1 VKLAFFS
8 YFHPK
13 KLTHPGAKPGNF
25 MITISHPRFVSDFAT
40 CRFPFYKVIKHTFF
54 YILLFCFA
62 SNSYAQWADSM
73 MIDVAGI
80 RYQKPIYKQSLFTS
94 TPKHQIPDADIVKL
108 PFKQCVGTYEPH
120 DLPGH
125 LIEQDCFLQIYLK
138 NSADTAIMVYF
149 TPGNYCRSVTLFKA
163 QPGNEAGTL
172 VRLPDSLT
180 TNERDAGV
188 KLITLQPHE
197 QAIYICRFNWVR
209 TNINSLIP
217 RIIRYDYLQQ
227 WGTIQRDRG
236 GLLDVFTYT
245 VSGVL
250 LFMIFYSLAVYIQS
264 RNKEFIFYAG
274 YTFLTCSLLF
284 LKSYLNYSATA
295 FNHFY
300 EEYLDFMIM
309 TASVVLYQIF
319 MRKFINS
326 KEQYP
331 LLDKFLRFFTLL
343 LIGASIVFSMVYFFT
358 DRYIM
363 LNIMEN
369 FVIKQVFFL
378 TGVFFIVYSI
388 KKKNTLLNYLAA
400 GNASLIAF
408 AVISYIIIITGWR
421 FVENDTAS
429 IFNRGLF
436 YYEIGLV
443 LELGFFLSGLAYKNR
458 RDIIERVK
466 ERERLKLENE
476 RKEFD
481 KQMAVMAAKQE
492 ERNRISA
499 DMHDELGSGVT
510 AIRLMSEI
518 MKSRLKG
525 DVVPELE
532 KISNSANELL
542 GKMNTIIW
550 TMKSSND
557 TLESLIAYIRA
568 HAIEYFDSTPI
579 ECKVQLPVLIPQT
592 EVSGEKRRNIFL
604 SIKEALNNAMKHS
617 QASQIHIGISTSD
630 KWLMIKIIDNGIGI
644 DADKLRRFGNGL
656 SNMRRRMESIDG
668 TFKIDSG
675 KNCVLTF
682 EAPL

>member
-1 VKLAFFS
+1 
-8 YFHPK
+8 
-13 KLTHPGAKPGNF
+13 
-25 MITISHPRFVSDFAT
+25 MI
-40 CRFPFYKVIKHTFF
+40 
-54 YILLFCFA
+54 
-62 SNSYAQWADSM
+62 
-73 MIDVAGI
+73 IDVATI
-80 RYQKPIYKQSLFTS
+80 RYHKSLYKQSLFLS
-94 TPKHQIPDADIVKL
+94 RPKNQVPDAGIVNL
-108 PFKQCVGTYEPH
+108 PFKLSPGTYLPH
-120 DLPGH
+120 DLPGN
-125 LIEQDCFLQIYLK
+125 LIEQDCFLKFVVK
-138 NSADTAIMVYF
+138 NTADTAISVCF
-149 TPGNYCRSVTLFKA
+149 TPGSYIRTITLFKS
-163 QPGNEAGTL
+163 QLDNIPGTFA
-172 VRLPDSLT
+172 RLPDSLST
-180 TNERDAGV
+180 DKRFAGV
-188 KLITLQPHE
+188 KQLQLQPHE
-197 QAIYICRFNWVR
+197 QAIYYCRFNFVR
-209 TNINSLIP
+209 TNVSSLAP
-217 RIIRYDYLQQ
+217 RLVMHDYLQQ
-227 WGTIQRDRG
+227 WRISQRDRDN
-236 GLLDVFTYT
+236 LLDVFTYT
-245 VSGVL
+245 VSGIL

-264 RNKEFIFYAG
+264 RNKEFLFYAC

-284 LKSYLNYSATA
+284 LKSYLNVSASA
-295 FNHFY
+295 FNYFY
-300 EEYLDFMIM
+300 EEYLDFMIL
-309 TASVVLYQIF
+309 TASVVSYMVF

-326 KEQYP
+326 KEHYP
-331 LLDKFLRFFTLL
+331 RLDKYIHFACLL
-343 LIGASIVFSMVYFFT
+343 LIGSSIVFSVIYFFT
-358 DRYIM
+358 DWYIF
-363 LNIMEN
+363 LNILEN
-369 FVIKQVFFL
+369 FVIKQFFFI
-378 TGVFFIVYSI
+378 TGVFFIIYSI

-400 GNASLIAF
+400 GNASLVVF
-408 AVISYIIIITGWR
+408 SVISYIILVTGWK
-421 FVENDTAS
+421 FVKADVAS
-429 IFNRGLF
+429 IFNRALF

-476 RKEFD
+476 RKEFE

-579 ECKVQLPVLIPQT
+579 ECRVQLPALIPQA

-617 QASQIHIGISTSD
+617 QASQIHISISTND
-630 KWLMIKIIDNGIGI
+630 KWLMIKVTDNGVGI

-668 TFKIDSG
+668 SFKIESD

-682 EAPL
+682 EAPI

>member
-1 VKLAFFS
+1 MS
-8 YFHPK
+8 
-13 KLTHPGAKPGNF
+13 T
-25 MITISHPRFVSDFAT
+25 TSHPRFVSTNTT
-40 CRFPFYKVIKHTFF
+40 CRYPFSKAIKHTYFF
-54 YILLFCFA
+54 ILLFCFA
-62 SNSYAQWADSM
+62 TNSYAQWADSM
-73 MIDVAGI
+73 IIDVATI
-80 RYQKPIYKQSLFTS
+80 RYHKSLYKQSLFLS
-94 TPKHQIPDADIVKL
+94 RPKNQVPDAGIVNL
-108 PFKQCVGTYEPH
+108 PFKLSPGTYLPH
-120 DLPGH
+120 DLPGN
-125 LIEQDCFLQIYLK
+125 LIEQDCFLKFVVK
-138 NSADTAIMVYF
+138 NTADTAISVCF
-149 TPGNYCRSVTLFKA
+149 TPGSYIRTITLFKS
-163 QPGNEAGTL
+163 QLDNIPGTFA
-172 VRLPDSLT
+172 RLPDSLST
-180 TNERDAGV
+180 DKRFAGV
-188 KLITLQPHE
+188 KQLQLQPHE
-197 QAIYICRFNWVR
+197 QAIYYCRFNFVR
-209 TNINSLIP
+209 TNVSSLAP
-217 RIIRYDYLQQ
+217 RLVMHDYLQQ
-227 WGTIQRDRG
+227 WRISQRDRDN
-236 GLLDVFTYT
+236 LLDVFTYT
-245 VSGVL
+245 VSGIL

-264 RNKEFIFYAG
+264 RNKEFLFYAC

-284 LKSYLNYSATA
+284 LKSYLNVSASA
-295 FNHFY
+295 FNYFY
-300 EEYLDFMIM
+300 EEYLDFMIL
-309 TASVVLYQIF
+309 TASVVSYMVF

-326 KEQYP
+326 KEHYP
-331 LLDKFLRFFTLL
+331 RLDKYIHFACLL
-343 LIGASIVFSMVYFFT
+343 LIGSSIVFSVIYFFT
-358 DRYIM
+358 DWYIF
-363 LNIMEN
+363 LNILEN
-369 FVIKQVFFL
+369 FVIKQFFFI
-378 TGVFFIVYSI
+378 TGVFFIIYSI

-400 GNASLIAF
+400 GNASLVVF
-408 AVISYIIIITGWR
+408 SVISYIILVTGWK
-421 FVENDTAS
+421 FVKADVAS
-429 IFNRGLF
+429 IFNRALF

-476 RKEFD
+476 RKEFE

-579 ECKVQLPVLIPQT
+579 ECRVQLPALIPQA

-617 QASQIHIGISTSD
+617 QASQIHISISTND
-630 KWLMIKIIDNGIGI
+630 KWLMIKVTDNGVGI

-668 TFKIDSG
+668 SFKIESD

-682 EAPL
+682 EAPI

>member
-1 VKLAFFS
+1 MTS
-8 YFHPK
+8 
-13 KLTHPGAKPGNF
+13 
-25 MITISHPRFVSDFAT
+25 ISHPRFVSANAT
-40 CRFPFYKVIKHTFF
+40 RRHPFYKVIKHTFF
-54 YILLFCFA
+54 YILLFCLA
-62 SNSYAQWADSM
+62 GNSYAQWVDSN
-73 MIDVAGI
+73 IVDVAAI
-80 RYQKPIYKQSLFTS
+80 RYQKAIGKHSMFTAQ
-94 TPKHQIPDADIVKL
+94 PKHQVPDAEIFNL
-108 PFKQCVGTYEPH
+108 PFKQQPGNYLPH
-120 DLPGH
+120 DLPGI
-125 LIEQDCFLQIYLK
+125 LIERDCFLQFMLK
-138 NSADTAIMVYF
+138 NTHDTAITVCF
-149 TPGNYCRSVTLFKA
+149 IPGSFCRTVTLFKA
-163 QPGNEAGTL
+163 RPNDIAGTFA
-172 VRLPDSLT
+172 RMPDSLT
-180 TNERDAGV
+180 TDERYAGV
-188 KLITLQPHE
+188 KQITLQPHE
-197 QAIYICRFNWVR
+197 VATYYCRFTFVR
-209 TNINSLIP
+209 TNTNALIP
-217 RIIRYDYLQQ
+217 RIIRHDYLQQ
-227 WGTIQRDRG
+227 WEMTQRNRD

-295 FNHFY
+295 FNYFY

-309 TASVVLYQIF
+309 TGSVMLYQIF
-319 MRKFINS
+319 IRKFLNS

-331 LLDKFLRFFTLL
+331 LLDKFLHIFSLL
-343 LIGASIVFSMVYFFT
+343 LICASIVFSLVYFLT
-358 DRYIM
+358 DKYIM

-378 TGVFFIVYSI
+378 IGVCFIVYSV

-400 GNASLIAF
+400 GNAALVVFS
-408 AVISYIIIITGWR
+408 VISYIIMTTGWKM
-421 FVENDTAS
+421 VENNIAS
-429 IFNRGLF
+429 IFNRAIF

-458 RDIIERVK
+458 RDIIDRVK

-579 ECKVQLPVLIPQT
+579 ECKVQLPALIPQA

-617 QASQIHIGISTSD
+617 QASQIQIVISTND
-630 KWLMIKIIDNGIGI
+630 KWLMIKVCDNGVGI

-668 TFKIDSG
+668 SFKIESD

-682 EAPL
+682 KAPI

>member
-1 VKLAFFS
+1 MS
-8 YFHPK
+8 
-13 KLTHPGAKPGNF
+13 TN
-25 MITISHPRFVSDFAT
+25 SHPRFVSANII
-40 CRFPFYKVIKHTFF
+40 RRHPFRKAFKHTFF

-62 SNSYAQWADSM
+62 NNSYSQWPDSM
-73 MIDVAGI
+73 VVEASDI
-80 RYQKPIYKQSLFTS
+80 RFQKAIGKQSLFTS
-94 TPKHQIPDADIVKL
+94 APKHKVPDAEIYKL
-108 PFKQCVGTYEPH
+108 PFKQVPGSYLPH
-120 DLPGH
+120 VLPGK
-125 LIEQDCFLQIYLK
+125 LVERDCFLQFALK
-138 NSADTAIMVYF
+138 NSADTAISVCF
-149 TPGNYCRSVTLFKA
+149 IPGSYCRSIILFKA
-163 QPGNEAGTL
+163 QLHDIPGTFT
-172 VRLPDSLT
+172 RLPDSSIT
-180 TNERDAGV
+180 DDRNGGV
-188 KLITLQPHE
+188 KRIRLQPHE
-197 QAIYICRFNWVR
+197 EAVFFSRFNFVR
-209 TNINSLIP
+209 TNVNSLIP
-217 RIIRYDYLQQ
+217 RLIMYDYLTQ
-227 WGTIQRDRG
+227 WSMIQRERDSM
-236 GLLDVFTYT
+236 LDVFTYT

-264 RNKEFIFYAG
+264 RNKEFVFYAL

-284 LKSYLNYSATA
+284 LKSYLDTSANGFNY
-295 FNHFY
+295 FY

-309 TASVVLYQIF
+309 TASVVVYQIF

-326 KEQYP
+326 QDVYP
-331 LLDKFLRFFTLL
+331 VLDKILRSFNIL
-343 LIGASIVFSMVYFFT
+343 LIGASIVFSVVYFFT
-358 DRYIM
+358 DLYIM

-369 FVIKQVFFL
+369 AIKQLFFV
-378 TGVFFIVYSI
+378 TGVVFIVYSI
-388 KKKNTLLNYLAA
+388 KKKNPLLNYLAA
-400 GNASLIAF
+400 GNFSLIALS
-408 AVISYIIIITGWR
+408 VVSYIIIITGWKL
-421 FVENDTAS
+421 VKTDATS
-429 IFNRGLF
+429 IFNRALF
-436 YYEIGLV
+436 YYEFGLV
-443 LELGFFLSGLAYKNR
+443 LELGFFLSGLAFKNR

-579 ECKVQLPVLIPQT
+579 ECRVQLPALIPQA

-617 QASQIHIGISTSD
+617 QASQIQIIISTND
-630 KWLMIKIIDNGIGI
+630 KWLMIKICDNGVGI

-656 SNMRRRMESIDG
+656 SNMRRRMESIEG
-668 TFKIDSG
+668 AFKIESDN
-675 KNCVLTF
+675 NCILTF
-682 EAPL
+682 EAPI

>member
-1 VKLAFFS
+1 MR
-8 YFHPK
+8 P
-13 KLTHPGAKPGNF
+13 T
-25 MITISHPRFVSDFAT
+25 SHPRFVSANT
-40 CRFPFYKVIKHTFF
+40 TRLHPFYKAIKHTYF

-62 SNSYAQWADSM
+62 TNSYAQWTDSM
-73 MIDVAGI
+73 IIDVAEI
-80 RYQKPIYKQSLFTS
+80 RYQKAIYKQSLFTS
-94 TPKHQIPDADIVKL
+94 KAKQQVADADIFTL
-108 PFKQCVGTYEPH
+108 PFKLNQGNYLPH
-120 DLPGH
+120 DLPGR
-125 LIEQDCFLQIYLK
+125 LIEQDCFLQFMLK
-138 NSADTAIMVYF
+138 NSADTVNSVCF
-149 TPGNYCRSVTLFKA
+149 TPGSYCRNISLFKA
-163 QPGNEAGTL
+163 QPNNIPGTF
-172 VRLPDSLT
+172 VRLPDSS
-180 TNERDAGV
+180 TNDEQYAGV
-188 KLITLQPHE
+188 KRIELQPHE
-197 QAIYICRFNWVR
+197 QAVIFCRFNFIR
-209 TNINSLIP
+209 TNVNFLIP
-217 RIIRYDYLQQ
+217 RIVRHDYLSQ
-227 WGTIQRDRG
+227 WTMIQRDRNS
-236 GLLDVFTYT
+236 LLDVFSYT
-245 VSGVL
+245 VVGVL

-264 RNKEFIFYAG
+264 RNKEFIYYAC
-274 YTFLTCSLLF
+274 YTFLTCSLMF
-284 LKSYLNYSATA
+284 LKSYLNSSASA
-295 FNHFY
+295 FNYFY
-300 EEYLDFMIM
+300 EEYLDFMIQ
-309 TASVVLYQIF
+309 TGSVVTYQLFI
-319 MRKFINS
+319 RKFINS
-326 KEQYP
+326 KENYP
-331 LLDKFLRFFTLL
+331 TLDRFLHFFSLL
-343 LIGASIVFSMVYFFT
+343 LMGASIVFSTVYFFT
-358 DRYIM
+358 DEYIL

-369 FVIKQVFFL
+369 MIKLFFFL
-378 TGVFFIVYSI
+378 TGVFFIGYSV
-388 KKKNTLLNYLAA
+388 KKKNPLLNYLAT
-400 GNASLIAF
+400 GNFALVVF
-408 AVISYIIIITGWR
+408 AVISYIIIITGWKL
-421 FVENDTAS
+421 VKNDITS
-429 IFNRGLF
+429 IFNRAMF

-579 ECKVQLPVLIPQT
+579 ECKVQLPVLIPQA

-617 QASQIHIGISTSD
+617 QATQIQIIISTND
-630 KWLMIKIIDNGIGI
+630 QRLMIKVADNGVGI

-668 TFKIDSG
+668 SFKIESD
-675 KNCVLTF
+675 KNSVLSF
-682 EAPL
+682 EAPI

>member
-1 VKLAFFS
+1 M
-8 YFHPK
+8 
-13 KLTHPGAKPGNF
+13 T
-25 MITISHPRFVSDFAT
+25 TTSHPRFVSTFAT
-40 CRFPFYKVIKHTFF
+40 RLYPFCKVIKHTFF

-62 SNSYAQWADSM
+62 ANSYAQWPDSM
-73 MIDVAGI
+73 FVDVAGI
-80 RYQKPIYKQSLFTS
+80 RYQKAIYKQTLFTS
-94 TPKHQIPDADIVKL
+94 TPKRQIPDADIVKL
-108 PFKQCVGTYEPH
+108 PFKQSPGNYLPH
-120 DLPGH
+120 DLPGR
-125 LIEQDCFLQIYLK
+125 LIEQDCFLQFFLK
-138 NSADTAIMVYF
+138 NSADTAIMVCF
-149 TPGNYCRSVTLFKA
+149 IPGNYCRTITLFKA
-163 QPGNEAGTL
+163 QPDNIASTF
-172 VRLPDSLT
+172 VRLPDSLAT
-180 TNERDAGV
+180 DERYAGV
-188 KLITLQPHE
+188 RQLVLQPHE
-197 QAIYICRFNWVR
+197 QAIFYCRFNFVR
-209 TNINSLIP
+209 TNITSLLP
-217 RIIRYDYLQQ
+217 RIIMHDYLQQ
-227 WGTIQRDRG
+227 WRIQTRDRDNM
-236 GLLDVFTYT
+236 LDVFTYT

-250 LFMIFYSLAVYIQS
+250 LFMIFYSLAVYLQS
-264 RNKEFIFYAG
+264 RNKEFIFYAC

-284 LKSYLNYSATA
+284 LKSYLNVSASA
-295 FNHFY
+295 FNYFY

-309 TASVVLYQIF
+309 TASVVTYQIF

-326 KEQYP
+326 KEYYP
-331 LLDKFLRFFTLL
+331 MLDKCIHFASLL

-358 DRYIM
+358 DEYIL
-363 LNIMEN
+363 LNILEN

-378 TGVFFIVYSI
+378 TGIFFIVYSI
-388 KKKNTLLNYLAA
+388 KKKNTLLNYLAT
-400 GNASLIAF
+400 GNAALILF
-408 AVISYIIIITGWR
+408 AVISYIILITGWK
-421 FVENDTAS
+421 FVEKDITS
-429 IFNRGLF
+429 IFNRALF

-466 ERERLKLENE
+466 EREGLKLENE

-579 ECKVQLPVLIPQT
+579 ECKVQLPVLIPQA

-617 QASQIHIGISTSD
+617 QASQINIIISTSD
-630 KWLMIKIIDNGIGI
+630 QWLMIKVADNGVGI

-668 TFKIDSG
+668 RFKIESDN
-675 KNCVLTF
+675 NCVLTF
-682 EAPL
+682 ESPL

>member
-1 VKLAFFS
+1 MTS
-8 YFHPK
+8 
-13 KLTHPGAKPGNF
+13 TN
-25 MITISHPRFVSDFAT
+25 HPRFVSTFAT
-40 CRFPFYKVIKHTFF
+40 SLYPFCKVIKHTFF
-54 YILLFCFA
+54 YTLLFCFTA
-62 SNSYAQWADSM
+62 NSYAQWPDSM
-73 MIDVAGI
+73 IVDVAGI
-80 RYQKPIYKQSLFTS
+80 RYQKAIQKQTLFAS
-94 TPKHQIPDADIVKL
+94 TPKRQIPDAAIVKL
-108 PFKQCVGTYEPH
+108 PFKQNPGTYLSH
-120 DLPGH
+120 DLPGR
-125 LIEQDCFLQIYLK
+125 LIEQDCFLQFYLK
-138 NSADTAIMVYF
+138 NSADTAIMVCF
-149 TPGNYCRSVTLFKA
+149 IPGNYCRTITLFKA
-163 QPGNEAGTL
+163 QPDNIAGTF
-172 VRLPDSLT
+172 VRLPDSLAAD
-180 TNERDAGV
+180 ERYAGV
-188 KLITLQPHE
+188 RQLVLQPHE
-197 QAIYICRFNWVR
+197 QAIFYCRFNFVR
-209 TNINSLIP
+209 TNITSLLP
-217 RIIRYDYLQQ
+217 RIIMHDYLQQ
-227 WGTIQRDRG
+227 WRIQTRDRDS
-236 GLLDVFTYT
+236 LLDVFTYT

-264 RNKEFIFYAG
+264 RNKEFIFYAC

-284 LKSYLNYSATA
+284 LKSYLNISASA
-295 FNHFY
+295 FNYFY

-309 TASVVLYQIF
+309 TGSVISYQIF
-319 MRKFINS
+319 MRKFINT
-326 KEQYP
+326 KEHYP
-331 LLDKFLRFFTLL
+331 VLDKCIHFASLL
-343 LIGASIVFSMVYFFT
+343 LIGASIVFSIFYFFT
-358 DRYIM
+358 DWYIL
-363 LNIMEN
+363 LNILEN

-400 GNASLIAF
+400 GNAALLLF
-408 AVISYIIIITGWR
+408 AVISYIILITGWK
-421 FVENDTAS
+421 FVEKDITS
-429 IFNRGLF
+429 IFNRALF

-579 ECKVQLPVLIPQT
+579 ECKVQLPVLIPQS

-617 QASQIHIGISTSD
+617 QASQINIIISTSD
-630 KWLMIKIIDNGIGI
+630 QWLMIKVADNGVGI

-668 TFKIDSG
+668 SFKIESNN
-675 KNCVLTF
+675 NCVLTF

>member
-1 VKLAFFS
+1 K
-8 YFHPK
+8 
-13 KLTHPGAKPGNF
+13 
-25 MITISHPRFVSDFAT
+25 
-40 CRFPFYKVIKHTFF
+40 
-54 YILLFCFA
+54 
-62 SNSYAQWADSM
+62 ADPEN
-73 MIDVAGI
+73 I
-80 RYQKPIYKQSLFTS
+80 
-94 TPKHQIPDADIVKL
+94 
-108 PFKQCVGTYEPH
+108 
-120 DLPGH
+120 
-125 LIEQDCFLQIYLK
+125 
-138 NSADTAIMVYF
+138 
-149 TPGNYCRSVTLFKA
+149 
-163 QPGNEAGTL
+163 AGTFS
-172 VRLPDSLT
+172 RIPDSLT
-180 TNERDAGV
+180 NDERYAGV
-188 KLITLQPHE
+188 KQITLQPHE
-197 QAIYICRFNWVR
+197 MATYFCKFNFVR
-209 TNINSLIP
+209 TNVNSLIS
-217 RIIRYDYLQQ
+217 RIIRYDYLAQ
-227 WGTIQRDRG
+227 WAMAQRDRDSM
-236 GLLDVFTYT
+236 LDVFTYT

-264 RNKEFIFYAG
+264 RNKEFVYYAG

-284 LKSYLNYSATA
+284 LKSYLNISATA
-295 FNHFY
+295 FNYFY

-309 TASVVLYQIF
+309 TGSVILYQIF

-331 LLDKFLRFFTLL
+331 LLDKLLRFFNLL
-343 LIGASIVFSMVYFFT
+343 LVGASIVFSLVYFLT
-358 DRYIM
+358 DKYIM

-369 FVIKQVFFL
+369 IIKQFFFL
-378 TGVFFIVYSI
+378 TGAFFIVYSV
-388 KKKNTLLNYLAA
+388 KKKNPLLNYLAA
-400 GNASLIAF
+400 GNAALVVL
-408 AVISYIIIITGWR
+408 AVISYIIIITGWKI
-421 FVENDTAS
+421 VENNIGS
-429 IFNRGLF
+429 IFNRALF

-579 ECKVQLPVLIPQT
+579 ECQVQLPVLIPQA

-617 QASQIHIGISTSD
+617 QASQIQIIISTSD
-630 KWLMIKIIDNGIGI
+630 KWLMIKICDNGVGI

-668 TFKIDSG
+668 SFKIDSG

-682 EAPL
+682 EAPI

>member
-1 VKLAFFS
+1 MS
-8 YFHPK
+8 S
-13 KLTHPGAKPGNF
+13 
-25 MITISHPRFVSDFAT
+25 ISHPRFVSANAT
-40 CRFPFYKVIKHTFF
+40 RPYPFYRAIKHTCF
-54 YILLFCFA
+54 YLLLFCFA
-62 SNSYAQWADSM
+62 TNSYAQLPDSM
-73 MIDVAGI
+73 IVDVAGI
-80 RYQKPIYKQSLFTS
+80 RYQKPIYKQTLFTS
-94 TPKHQIPDADIVKL
+94 QPKHRVPDAEIVNL
-108 PFKQCVGTYEPH
+108 PFRQNPATYLPH
-120 DLPGH
+120 DLPGR
-125 LIEQDCFLQIYLK
+125 LIEQDCFLQFVLK
-138 NSADTAIMVYF
+138 NSADTAITVCF
-149 TPGNYCRSVTLFKA
+149 TPGTYWRDVTLFKA
-163 QPGNEAGTL
+163 RTDNIAGTF
-172 VRLPDSLT
+172 VRLPDT
-180 TNERDAGV
+180 ATADKRYAGV
-188 KLITLQPHE
+188 KRIELQPNE
-197 QAIYICRFNWVR
+197 QAVYFCRFNFIR
-209 TNINSLIP
+209 TNVNSLIP
-217 RIIRYDYLQQ
+217 RIIMHDYLPQ
-227 WGTIQRDRG
+227 WTMIQRDRNG
-236 GLLDVFTYT
+236 MLDVFTYT

-264 RNKEFIFYAG
+264 RNKEFIFYAC

-284 LKSYLNYSATA
+284 LKSYLSASASGFNY
-295 FNHFY
+295 FY
-300 EEYLDFMIM
+300 EEYLDFMIQ
-309 TASVVLYQIF
+309 TGSVVTYQIF

-326 KEQYP
+326 KENYP
-331 LLDKFLRFFTLL
+331 LLDKSLHFFYLL
-343 LIGASIVFSMVYFFT
+343 LIGASIVFSIVYFFT
-358 DRYIM
+358 DWYIL

-369 FVIKQVFFL
+369 FIKLFFFL
-378 TGVFFIVYSI
+378 TGLFFIVYSI
-388 KKKNTLLNYLAA
+388 KKKNPLLNYLAA
-400 GNASLIAF
+400 GNFALVLF
-408 AVISYIIIITGWR
+408 AVLSYIIIITGWKPDKS
-421 FVENDTAS
+421 NITS
-429 IFNRGLF
+429 IFNRALF

-579 ECKVQLPVLIPQT
+579 ECKVQLPVLIPQA

-617 QASQIHIGISTSD
+617 QASQIQIIISTSD
-630 KWLMIKIIDNGIGI
+630 KWLMIKVCDNGVGI

-668 TFKIDSG
+668 SFRIESD

-682 EAPL
+682 EAPI

>member
-1 VKLAFFS
+1 
-8 YFHPK
+8 
-13 KLTHPGAKPGNF
+13 
-25 MITISHPRFVSDFAT
+25 MI
-40 CRFPFYKVIKHTFF
+40 
-54 YILLFCFA
+54 
-62 SNSYAQWADSM
+62 
-73 MIDVAGI
+73 IDVATI
-80 RYQKPIYKQSLFTS
+80 RYQKAIFKHSWFTS
-94 TPKHQIPDADIVKL
+94 QAKNQVPDAAIINL
-108 PFKQCVGTYEPH
+108 PFKQNTGPYMPH
-120 DLPGH
+120 DLPGK
-125 LIEQDCFLQIYLK
+125 LIEQDCFLQFILQ
-138 NSADTAIMVYF
+138 NSADTAISVCF
-149 TPGNYCRSVTLFKA
+149 TPGSYCRNVTLFKA
-163 QPGNEAGTL
+163 QPGDLRGSF
-172 VRLPDSLT
+172 VQLPDTST
-180 TNERDAGV
+180 TDERHGAV
-188 KLITLQPHE
+188 KRIELQPHE
-197 QAIYICRFNWVR
+197 QTVYYCRFNFIR
-209 TNINSLIP
+209 TNVNSLIP
-217 RIIRYDYLQQ
+217 RIIRHDYLYQ
-227 WGTIQRDRG
+227 WNMILRDRDS
-236 GLLDVFTYT
+236 LLDVFSYT

-250 LFMIFYSLAVYIQS
+250 LFMIFYSLAVYMQS
-264 RNKEFIFYAG
+264 RNKEFIYYAC
-274 YTFLTCSLLF
+274 YTFLTCSLMF
-284 LKSYLNYSATA
+284 LKSYLNNSASG
-295 FNHFY
+295 FNYFY
-300 EEYLDFMIM
+300 EEYLDFMIQ
-309 TASVVLYQIF
+309 TASVVTYQLFI
-319 MRKFINS
+319 RKFINS
-326 KEQYP
+326 KENYP
-331 LLDKFLRFFTLL
+331 VLDRFLHYFSLFLA
-343 LIGASIVFSMVYFFT
+343 GASIVFSVVYFFT
-358 DRYIM
+358 DEYIL

-369 FVIKQVFFL
+369 LIKLFFFL
-378 TGVFFIVYSI
+378 TGVFFIGYSI
-388 KKKNTLLNYLAA
+388 RKKNPLLNYLAA
-400 GNASLIAF
+400 GNFALVLF
-408 AVISYIIIITGWR
+408 AVISYIIIITGWKP
-421 FVENDTAS
+421 VKADTLS
-429 IFNRGLF
+429 IFNRAMF

-579 ECKVQLPVLIPQT
+579 ECKVQLPALIPQA

-617 QASQIHIGISTSD
+617 QASQIQIIISTND
-630 KWLMIKIIDNGIGI
+630 KKLMIKVADNGVGI

-668 TFKIDSG
+668 SFKIDSG
-675 KNCVLTF
+675 TNCVLTF
-682 EAPL
+682 EAPI

>member
-1 VKLAFFS
+1 MS
-8 YFHPK
+8 
-13 KLTHPGAKPGNF
+13 TN
-25 MITISHPRFVSDFAT
+25 SHPRFVSANAT
-40 CRFPFYKVIKHTFF
+40 RHFPFRKGFKHTFF

-62 SNSYAQWADSM
+62 NNSYSQWADSM
-73 MIDVAGI
+73 IIDVANF
-80 RYQKPIYKQSLFTS
+80 RFQKQIAKNSLFAAA
-94 TPKHQIPDADIVKL
+94 PKHQIQDADIYKL
-108 PFKQCVGTYEPH
+108 PFKQSPGNYQSH
-120 DLPGH
+120 DLPGR
-125 LIEQDCFLQIYLK
+125 LVEEDCFLQFVLK
-138 NSADTAIMVYF
+138 NSSDTTVAVCFI
-149 TPGNYCRSVTLFKA
+149 PGSYCRLITLFKA
-163 QPGNEAGTL
+163 SPDDIGGTFT
-172 VRLPDSLT
+172 RLPDSLT
-180 TNERDAGV
+180 TDIRHAGV
-188 KLITLQPHE
+188 KRIELKPHE
-197 QAIYICRFNWVR
+197 EAVYFSRFNFVR
-209 TNINSLIP
+209 TNVNTLIP
-217 RIIRYDYLQQ
+217 RLIMNDFLQAYS
-227 WGTIQRDRG
+227 ILQRERDSM
-236 GLLDVFTYT
+236 LDVFTYT

-264 RNKEFIFYAG
+264 RNKEFLFYAG

-284 LKSYLNYSATA
+284 LKSFLDTSSNGFNY
-295 FNHFY
+295 FY

-309 TASVVLYQIF
+309 TGSVVMYQIF

-326 KEQYP
+326 RENYP
-331 LLDKFLRFFTLL
+331 VLDKILRYFSWLL
-343 LIGASIVFSMVYFFT
+343 TIASMVFSAVYFFT
-358 DRYIM
+358 EKYIM

-369 FVIKQVFFL
+369 AIKQLFFL

-388 KKKNTLLNYLAA
+388 KKKNPLLNYLAA
-400 GNASLIAF
+400 GNFSLVLF
-408 AVISYIIIITGWR
+408 SVISYIIIITGWR
-421 FVENDTAS
+421 FVKNDYSS
-429 IFNRGLF
+429 IFNRALF

-579 ECKVQLPVLIPQT
+579 ECKVQLPALIPQA

-617 QASQIHIGISTSD
+617 QASQIQIIISTNDS
-630 KWLMIKIIDNGIGI
+630 WLMIKVCDNGVGI

-668 TFKIDSG
+668 SFKIEPG
-675 KNCVLTF
+675 QNCVLTF
-682 EAPL
+682 EAPI

>member
-1 VKLAFFS
+1 MS
-8 YFHPK
+8 
-13 KLTHPGAKPGNF
+13 TNR
-25 MITISHPRFVSDFAT
+25 HPRFVSANAT
-40 CRFPFYKVIKHTFF
+40 RNHPFHKAVKHTFF

-62 SNSYAQWADSM
+62 NNSYSQWSDTM
-73 MIDVAGI
+73 IIDVAAI
-80 RYQKPIYKQSLFTS
+80 RYHKSVTKYSLFTS
-94 TPKHQIPDADIVKL
+94 KPKHQVPDADIYKL
-108 PFKQCVGTYEPH
+108 PFKLNPGNYLPH
-120 DLPGH
+120 DLPGK
-125 LIEQDCFLQIYLK
+125 LIEQDCFLQFFLT
-138 NSADTAIMVYF
+138 NTHDTAISVCF
-149 TPGNYCRSVTLFKA
+149 TPAYFCWNFILFKA
-163 QPGNEAGTL
+163 RLNDIPGSFT
-172 VRLPDSLT
+172 RLPDSLT
-180 TNERDAGV
+180 ADERSAGV
-188 KLITLQPHE
+188 KQITVQPHE
-197 QAIYICRFNWVR
+197 TATYFCRFNFVR
-209 TNINSLIP
+209 TNINSLTP
-217 RIIRYDYLQQ
+217 RIIRHDYLPQ
-227 WGTIQRDRG
+227 WNMSQRDRDHM
-236 GLLDVFTYT
+236 LDVFTYT

-284 LKSYLNYSATA
+284 LKSYLNYSATP
-295 FNHFY
+295 FNYFY

-309 TASVVLYQIF
+309 TGSVIMYQIF

-326 KEQYP
+326 KENYP
-331 LLDKFLRFFTLL
+331 LLDKFLHFFTLL
-343 LIGASIVFSMVYFFT
+343 LTGACIVFSIVYFLT
-358 DRYIM
+358 DKYIL

-369 FVIKQVFFL
+369 FIIKQVFFL

-388 KKKNTLLNYLAA
+388 KKKNTLLSYLAA
-400 GNASLIAF
+400 GNFSLVVF
-408 AVISYIIIITGWR
+408 SVISYIIIISGWKL
-421 FVENDTAS
+421 VENDITS
-429 IFNRGLF
+429 VFNRALF

-579 ECKVQLPVLIPQT
+579 ECRVQLPPLIPQA

-617 QASQIHIGISTSD
+617 QATQIQIIISTSD
-630 KWLMIKIIDNGIGI
+630 KWLMIRVADNGVGI

-668 TFKIDSG
+668 SFRIESD
-675 KNCVLTF
+675 KNCILTF
-682 EAPL
+682 EAPI

>member
-1 VKLAFFS
+1 MS
-8 YFHPK
+8 
-13 KLTHPGAKPGNF
+13 
-25 MITISHPRFVSDFAT
+25 TISHPRFVST
-40 CRFPFYKVIKHTFF
+40 CITCHFPFCKVIKHTFF

-62 SNSYAQWADSM
+62 TNSYAQWADSM
-73 MIDVAGI
+73 IIDVAGI

-94 TPKHQIPDADIVKL
+94 TPKQQVPDADIVKL
-108 PFKQCVGTYEPH
+108 PFKQCAVTYLPH

-125 LIEQDCFLQIYLK
+125 LIEQDCFLQIHLK
-138 NSADTAIMVYF
+138 NSADTAITVCF

-163 QPGNEAGTL
+163 QPAREAQTL
-172 VRLPDSLT
+172 VRLHDSLT
-180 TNERDAGV
+180 RDERDAGV
-188 KLITLQPHE
+188 KQITMQPHE
-197 QAIYICRFNWVR
+197 VAIYYCRFNFVR
-209 TNINSLIP
+209 TNINTLIP

-295 FNHFY
+295 FNYFY

-331 LLDKFLRFFTLL
+331 LLDKFLRFFSLL
-343 LIGASIVFSMVYFFT
+343 LIGSSIVFSIVYFFT

-378 TGVFFIVYSI
+378 TGVFFIVYSV
-388 KKKNTLLNYLAA
+388 KKKNPLLNYLAA
-400 GNASLIAF
+400 GNASLVAF

-436 YYEIGLV
+436 YY
-443 LELGFFLSGLAYKNR
+443 
-458 RDIIERVK
+458 
-466 ERERLKLENE
+466 
-476 RKEFD
+476 
-481 KQMAVMAAKQE
+481 
-492 ERNRISA
+492 
-499 DMHDELGSGVT
+499 
-510 AIRLMSEI
+510 
-518 MKSRLKG
+518 
-525 DVVPELE
+525 
-532 KISNSANELL
+532 
-542 GKMNTIIW
+542 
-550 TMKSSND
+550 
-557 TLESLIAYIRA
+557 
-568 HAIEYFDSTPI
+568 
-579 ECKVQLPVLIPQT
+579 
-592 EVSGEKRRNIFL
+592 
-604 SIKEALNNAMKHS
+604 
-617 QASQIHIGISTSD
+617 
-630 KWLMIKIIDNGIGI
+630 
-644 DADKLRRFGNGL
+644 
-656 SNMRRRMESIDG
+656 
-668 TFKIDSG
+668 
-675 KNCVLTF
+675 
-682 EAPL
+682 

>member
-1 VKLAFFS
+1 MR
-8 YFHPK
+8 P
-13 KLTHPGAKPGNF
+13 TN
-25 MITISHPRFVSDFAT
+25 HPRFVSANAT
-40 CRFPFYKVIKHTFF
+40 RRHPFYKAIKHTYF
-54 YILLFCFA
+54 YIVLFCFA
-62 SNSYAQWADSM
+62 TNSYAQWADSM
-73 MIDVAGI
+73 IIDVAEI
-80 RYQKPIYKQSLFTS
+80 RYQKAIYKQSLFTS
-94 TPKHQIPDADIVKL
+94 KAKQHVPDADIYTL
-108 PFKQCVGTYEPH
+108 PFKLNQGNYLPH
-120 DLPGH
+120 DLPGR
-125 LIEQDCFLQIYLK
+125 LIEQDCFLQFMLV
-138 NSADTAIMVYF
+138 NSADTANCICF
-149 TPGNYCRSVTLFKA
+149 TPGSYCRNIILFKA
-163 QPGNEAGTL
+163 QPNNIPGTF
-172 VRLPDSLT
+172 VRLPDSS
-180 TNERDAGV
+180 TNDEQYAGV
-188 KLITLQPHE
+188 KRIELQPHE
-197 QAIYICRFNWVR
+197 QAVFFCRFNFIR
-209 TNINSLIP
+209 TNVNFLIP
-217 RIIRYDYLQQ
+217 RIVRHDYLSQ
-227 WGTIQRDRG
+227 WTMIQRDRNS
-236 GLLDVFTYT
+236 LLDVFSYT
-245 VSGVL
+245 VVGVL

-264 RNKEFIFYAG
+264 RNKEFIYYAC
-274 YTFLTCSLLF
+274 YTFLTCSLMF
-284 LKSYLNYSATA
+284 LKSYLNSSATA
-295 FNHFY
+295 FNYFY
-300 EEYLDFMIM
+300 EEYLDFMIQ
-309 TASVVLYQIF
+309 TGSVVTYQLFI
-319 MRKFINS
+319 RKFINS
-326 KEQYP
+326 KENYP
-331 LLDKFLRFFTLL
+331 LLDRFLNFFSLL
-343 LIGASIVFSMVYFFT
+343 LIGASIVFSTVYFFT
-358 DRYIM
+358 DEYIL

-369 FVIKQVFFL
+369 MIKLFFFL
-378 TGVFFIVYSI
+378 TGVFFIVYSF
-388 KKKNTLLNYLAA
+388 KKKNPLLNYLAT
-400 GNASLIAF
+400 GNFALVVF
-408 AVISYIIIITGWR
+408 AVISYIIIITGWKL
-421 FVENDTAS
+421 VKTDITS
-429 IFNRGLF
+429 IFNRAMF

-579 ECKVQLPVLIPQT
+579 ECKVQLPVLIPQA

-617 QASQIHIGISTSD
+617 QATQIQIIISAND
-630 KWLMIKIIDNGIGI
+630 KMLMIKIADNGVGI

-668 TFKIDSG
+668 AFKIESDS
-675 KNCVLTF
+675 NCVLTF
-682 EAPL
+682 EAPI

>member
-1 VKLAFFS
+1 MTSK
-8 YFHPK
+8 
-13 KLTHPGAKPGNF
+13 
-25 MITISHPRFVSDFAT
+25 SHPRFVSANAT
-40 CRFPFYKVIKHTFF
+40 RRHPYYKVIKHTFF
-54 YILLFCFA
+54 YILLLGLAC
-62 SNSYAQWADSM
+62 NSYAQWADSN
-73 MIDVAGI
+73 IVDVAAI
-80 RYQKPIYKQSLFTS
+80 RYQKAIGKHSLFTAQ
-94 TPKHQIPDADIVKL
+94 PKQQIPDADIFNL
-108 PFKQCVGTYEPH
+108 PYKQNPGNYLPH
-120 DLPGH
+120 DLPGK
-125 LIEQDCFLQIYLK
+125 LIERDCFLQFMLK
-138 NSADTAIMVYF
+138 NTDDTAITVCF
-149 TPGNYCRSVTLFKA
+149 IPGSFCRKVTLFKA
-163 QPGNEAGTL
+163 NPDNIAGTFAHM
-172 VRLPDSLT
+172 PDSLT
-180 TNERDAGV
+180 TDERYDGV
-188 KLITLQPHE
+188 KQITVQPHE
-197 QAIYICRFNWVR
+197 TATYFCRFNFVR

-217 RIIRYDYLQQ
+217 RIIRHDYLEQ
-227 WGTIQRDRG
+227 WGIAQRNRDS
-236 GLLDVFTYT
+236 LLDVFTYT

-284 LKSYLNYSATA
+284 LKSYLNYSATP
-295 FNHFY
+295 FNYFY

-309 TASVVLYQIF
+309 TGSVVLYQIF

-326 KEQYP
+326 REQYP
-331 LLDKFLRFFTLL
+331 LLDKFLHFFSLL
-343 LIGASIVFSMVYFFT
+343 LIGASIVFSIVYFLT
-358 DRYIM
+358 DKYIM

-369 FVIKQVFFL
+369 FIIKQVFFL
-378 TGVFFIVYSI
+378 TGMFFIIYSI

-400 GNASLIAF
+400 GNAALIIF
-408 AVISYIIIITGWR
+408 AVISYIIIITGWKL
-421 FVENDTAS
+421 VENNITS
-429 IFNRGLF
+429 IFNRALF

-525 DVVPELE
+525 EVVPELE

-579 ECKVQLPVLIPQT
+579 ECKVQLPALIPQA

-617 QASQIHIGISTSD
+617 QASQIQIIISTSD
-630 KWLMIKIIDNGIGI
+630 KWLMIKVSDNGVGI

-668 TFKIDSG
+668 SFKIESEL
-675 KNCVLTF
+675 NCVLTF

>member
-1 VKLAFFS
+1 MR
-8 YFHPK
+8 P
-13 KLTHPGAKPGNF
+13 
-25 MITISHPRFVSDFAT
+25 ISHPRFVSTSAT
-40 CRFPFYKVIKHTFF
+40 HRSPFRKAIKHTYF

-62 SNSYAQWADSM
+62 TNSYAQWADSM
-73 MIDVAGI
+73 IIDVAEI
-80 RYQKPIYKQSLFTS
+80 RYQKTISKQAFFTS
-94 TPKHQIPDADIVKL
+94 QAKHQVPDANIINL
-108 PFKQCVGTYEPH
+108 PFKQNSGAYLPH
-120 DLPGH
+120 DLPGK
-125 LIEQDCFLQIYLK
+125 LIEQDCFLQFILK
-138 NSADTAIMVYF
+138 NSSDTGITVCF
-149 TPGNYCRSVTLFKA
+149 IPGTYCRDITLFKA
-163 QPGNEAGTL
+163 QPGALQTSFA
-172 VRLPDSLT
+172 RLPDSNT
-180 TNERDAGV
+180 IDARYAGV
-188 KLITLQPHE
+188 RRIELQPHE
-197 QAIYICRFNWVR
+197 LSVYYCRFNFVR
-209 TNINSLIP
+209 TNVNSLIP
-217 RIIRYDYLQQ
+217 RIIRYDYLYQ
-227 WGTIQRDRG
+227 WNMLQRDRDS
-236 GLLDVFTYT
+236 LLDVFSYT

-264 RNKEFIFYAG
+264 RNKEFIFYAY
-274 YTFLTCSLLF
+274 YTLLTCSLMF
-284 LKSYLNYSATA
+284 LKSYLNNSASA
-295 FNHFY
+295 FNYFY

-309 TASVVLYQIF
+309 TGSVVTYQLF
-319 MRKFINS
+319 VRKFINS
-326 KEQYP
+326 KENYP
-331 LLDKFLRFFTLL
+331 LLDRFLHYFSLL
-343 LIGASIVFSMVYFFT
+343 LVASSIVFSMVYFFT
-358 DRYIM
+358 DEYIL

-369 FVIKQVFFL
+369 LIKLFFFL
-378 TGVFFIVYSI
+378 TGVFFIAYSL
-388 KKKNTLLNYLAA
+388 KKKNPLLNYLAA
-400 GNASLIAF
+400 GNFALVLF
-408 AVISYIIIITGWR
+408 AVISYIIIITGWKLI
-421 FVENDTAS
+421 ESNTTS
-429 IFNRGLF
+429 IFNRAMF
-436 YYEIGLV
+436 YYELGLV

-579 ECKVQLPVLIPQT
+579 ECKVQLPALIPQA

-604 SIKEALNNAMKHS
+604 SIKEALNNALKHS
-617 QASQIHIGISTSD
+617 QASQIQIIIVTND
-630 KWLMIKIIDNGIGI
+630 KRLIIKVADNGVGI

-668 TFKIDSG
+668 SFKIESNR
-675 KNCVLTF
+675 NCVLTF
-682 EAPL
+682 EAPI

>member
-1 VKLAFFS
+1 MS
-8 YFHPK
+8 
-13 KLTHPGAKPGNF
+13 TN
-25 MITISHPRFVSDFAT
+25 SHPRFVSTNAT
-40 CRFPFYKVIKHTFF
+40 RHFPFRKGFKHTFF
-54 YILLFCFA
+54 YILLFCFGN
-62 SNSYAQWADSM
+62 NSYAQWADSM
-73 MIDVAGI
+73 IIDVANF
-80 RYQKPIYKQSLFTS
+80 RFQKQIAKNSLFAS
-94 TPKHQIPDADIVKL
+94 TPKHQIPDADIYKL
-108 PFKQCVGTYEPH
+108 PFRQCPGNYQAH
-120 DLPGH
+120 DLPGRFV
-125 LIEQDCFLQIYLK
+125 EQDCFLQFALK
-138 NSADTAIMVYF
+138 NSSDTTVAVCFI
-149 TPGNYCRSVTLFKA
+149 PGTYCRLLTLFKA
-163 QPGNEAGTL
+163 NPEDIAGTFT
-172 VRLPDSLT
+172 RLPDSLT
-180 TNERDAGV
+180 IDSRHAGV
-188 KLITLQPHE
+188 KRIALRPHE
-197 QAIYICRFNWVR
+197 EAVYFSRFNFVR
-209 TNINSLIP
+209 TNVNTLIP
-217 RIIRYDYLQQ
+217 RLIMNDFLQAY
-227 WGTIQRDRG
+227 TILQRERDSM
-236 GLLDVFTYT
+236 LDVFTYT

-264 RNKEFIFYAG
+264 RNKEFLFYAG

-284 LKSYLNYSATA
+284 LKSFLNTSANS
-295 FNHFY
+295 FNYFY

-309 TASVVLYQIF
+309 TGSVVMYQVFI
-319 MRKFINS
+319 RKFINS
-326 KEQYP
+326 KENYP
-331 LLDKFLRFFTLL
+331 VLDKILRYFNLL
-343 LIGASIVFSMVYFFT
+343 LIGASMVFSAVYFFT
-358 DRYIM
+358 DQYIM
-363 LNIMEN
+363 LNMMEN
-369 FVIKQVFFL
+369 VIKQFFFL

-388 KKKNTLLNYLAA
+388 KKKNPLLNYLAA
-400 GNASLIAF
+400 GNFSLVLF
-408 AVISYIIIITGWR
+408 AVISFIIIITGWR
-421 FVENDTAS
+421 FVKNDYAS
-429 IFNRGLF
+429 IFNRALF

-579 ECKVQLPVLIPQT
+579 ECKVQLPALIPQA

-617 QASQIHIGISTSD
+617 QASQIQIIISTNDS
-630 KWLMIKIIDNGIGI
+630 WLMIKICDNGVGI

-668 TFKIDSG
+668 SFKIESG
-675 KNCVLTF
+675 RNCVLTF